1 MKHFRTPKTSLGTL
15 GAEAAATLIASA
27 ADIALVMDA
36 DGTVRDAA
44 FGSEDLQ
51 RAAGGEWLGRSWL
64 ETVTVESRP
73 KIEALLKAARGA
85 DATETPR
92 PRQVNHPGGSGKADV
107 PVLYSAVRLDRDG
120 PIVALGRDLR
130 SLAELQQRL
139 VNAQQSLER
148 DYARLRHMETRYRL
162 LFKLTSEAVLVVD
175 AQTRKVVEA
184 NPAAVALFGDST
196 RQIVGRTFPHGI
208 EGDDVQAVTSLLAT
222 VRARGEAEGVTVHLA
237 GQPAPVVLSAALFRQ
252 ERAAFF
258 LIRLL
263 PQRSDAMASGQGAE
277 AAGAWQEAMM
287 ALPDAFVLTD
297 NTGRIRSANTA
308 FLDLVQLATEEQVR
322 GEPMDR
328 WIGRPGI
335 DLAAIIG
342 TVREDGS
349 VRLLGTLAQGE
360 YGAGADVE
368 LSAVALSEGAG
379 TDIAFVI
386 RDVSQRLSAEP
397 PPTEPELPHSVNE
410 LTELVGRVP
419 LKDIIR
425 DTTDMIEQLCIQAA
439 LDLTG
444 DNRASAAE
452 MLGLSRQSLY
462 VKLRRYGMIGDM
474 DGDNAG

>member
-1 MKHFRTPKTSLGTL
+1 MKTFRTPKTSLGTL
-15 GAEAAATLIASA
+15 EAEAAATLIASA
-27 ADIALVMDA
+27 ADIALIMDA

-73 KIEALLKAARGA
+73 KIEALLKTARAAPGE
-85 DATETPR
+85 DTPR
-92 PRQVNHPGGSGKADV
+92 PRQVNHPCGGGKPDL
-107 PVLYSAVRLDRDG
+107 PVLYSAVRLDHDG
-120 PIVALGRDLR
+120 KIVALGRDLR

-148 DYARLRHMETRYRL
+148 DYARLRHLETRYRL
-162 LFKLTSEAVLVVD
+162 LFKLTGEAVLVVD
-175 AQTRKVVEA
+175 AQTRKVVDA
-184 NPAAVALFGDST
+184 NPAAVALFGDSA

-208 EGDDVQAVTSLLAT
+208 EAEGVQAVTSLLAT
-222 VRARGEAEGVTVHLA
+222 VRARGEGDDVTVRLTGH
-237 GQPAPVVLSAALFRQ
+237 GAPVTLSATLFRQ

-263 PQRSDAMASGQGAE
+263 PQAVEGAG
-277 AAGAWQEAMM
+277 AAGRPAGQWQEAMT
-287 ALPDAFVLTD
+287 ALPDAFVVTD
-297 NTGRIRSANTA
+297 MAGRITSANMA
-308 FLDLVQLATEEQVR
+308 FLDLVQMATEEQVR
-322 GEPMDR
+322 GEPLDR

-342 TVREDGS
+342 NVREEGS
-349 VRLLGTLAQGE
+349 VRLLGTSAQGE
-360 YGAGADVE
+360 YGAAADVE
-368 LSAVALSEGAG
+368 VSAVALADASML
-379 TDIAFVI
+379 AFLI
-386 RDVSQRLSAEP
+386 RDVSQRVSAEP
-397 PPTEPELPHSVNE
+397 PPTEPELPHSVSQ

-462 VKLRRYGMIGDM
+462 VKLRRYGMIGDL
-474 DGDNAG
+474 DGDSAG

>member
-85 DATETPR
+85 GADETPR
-92 PRQVNHPGGSGKADV
+92 PRQVNHPAGGGKADV

-148 DYARLRHMETRYRL
+148 DYARLRHLETRYRL

-208 EGDDVQAVTSLLAT
+208 EGEGVQAVTSLLAT
-222 VRARGEAEGVTVHLA
+222 VRARGEGEDVTVHLA
-237 GQPAPVVLSAALFRQ
+237 GQPVPVVLSATLFRQ
-252 ERAAFF
+252 ERAAFY

-263 PQRSDAMASGQGAE
+263 PQRSDVMAPGQGAE

-297 NTGRIRSANTA
+297 AAGRIRSANTA

-322 GEPMDR
+322 GEPLDR

-349 VRLLGTLAQGE
+349 VRLLGTSAQGE

-368 LSAVALSEGAG
+368 LSAVALSEGAA

-386 RDVSQRLSAEP
+386 RDVSQRVSAEP
-397 PPTEPELPHSVNE
+397 PPTEPELPHSVSQ

-462 VKLRRYGMIGDM
+462 VKLRRYGMIGDL